1 MSSFSFLFAVAATL
15 LLLLV
20 VGAPASAEV
29 AAPVTADVPLYALWS
44 GLTSTFVNIS
54 TIDASTGMGFLHPS
68 PHLSSKLYSTLLYST
83 LYSFFAGT
91 QGPLLYTTT
100 EWVMFFPVTPAVDHQ
115 GKRLFTP
122 LLSVAVRRLTL
133 AVVV

>member
-1 MSSFSFLFAVAATL
+1 MASFSFLFAVAATL

-29 AAPVTADVPLYALWS
+29 AVPVTADVPLYALWS

-68 PHLSSKLYSTLLYST
+68 LHFRGL
-83 LYSFFAGT
+83 
-91 QGPLLYTTT
+91 
-100 EWVMFFPVTPAVDHQ
+100 
-115 GKRLFTP
+115 
-122 LLSVAVRRLTL
+122 
-133 AVVV
+133 